1 MYYVWPYD
9 VFLQSS
15 IIPIEQRLVGCLNQL
30 NANKNCYLSQL
41 FPPILSDIAVMIP
54 ILISSYQLTHFRG
67 ITFKN
72 TSSQKK
78 KQQNHL
84 MLFSIRIGFSFFNTS

>member
-41 FPPILSDIAVMIP
+41 FPP
-54 ILISSYQLTHFRG
+54 H
-67 ITFKN
+67 
-72 TSSQKK
+72 
-78 KQQNHL
+78 
-84 MLFSIRIGFSFFNTS
+84 SIRYICDDSYTYF